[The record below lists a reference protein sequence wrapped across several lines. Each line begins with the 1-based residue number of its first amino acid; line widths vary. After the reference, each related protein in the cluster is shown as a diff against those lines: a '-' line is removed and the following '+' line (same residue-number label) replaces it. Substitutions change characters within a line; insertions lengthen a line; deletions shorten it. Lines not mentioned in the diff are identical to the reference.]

1 MLSCGTGKGEL
12 SNPELHWAFVH
23 WCLQKSTA
31 WRAAGACTGKGKE
44 RKKKMKF
51 FHSVCVEV
59 GRKEDKIPGWSCCP
73 SFSHLSPL
81 SYLPSVLSELFIS
94 CFIPEFC
101 PIVPKLQGLSPQ
113 TVEKGNWKLRCWK
126 LEKEEIRLFQML
138 AVFPLLWNN
147 LEEKRVSQKNPF
159 CKTLSSW
166 TTLLSFQHAADLEKK
181 QNETENRKLLG
192 TVIQYGNVIQ
202 VRLGAAV
209 QAAEDWAENSLL
221 SALQISR
228 VHGVVLPGFT
238 LSEVGSWE
246 VLSGMRSVCYYGLIV
261 FGFEVTI
268 DCFLQ
273 KYSLEPS
280 LELLEGG
287 TCTAPNISQWNVDT

>member
-147 LEEKRVSQKNPF
+147 LEEKRVSQKTPF
-159 CKTLSSW
+159 VKHSAAE
-166 TTLLSFQHAADLEKK
+166 LLCFHFSMRRIWKRNRTKLK
-181 QNETENRKLLG
+181 TENCWEQSSSMG
-192 TVIQYGNVIQ
+192 M
-202 VRLGAAV
+202 
-209 QAAEDWAENSLL
+209 S
-221 SALQISR
+221 SR
-228 VHGVVLPGFT
+228 
-238 LSEVGSWE
+238 
-246 VLSGMRSVCYYGLIV
+246 
-261 FGFEVTI
+261 
-268 DCFLQ
+268 
-273 KYSLEPS
+273 
-280 LELLEGG
+280 
-287 TCTAPNISQWNVDT
+287 